1 VPENF
6 SITIFE
12 MNRDARRYVLL
23 ALGLAICLTGGMALL
38 NLIIDPFNRYGINR
52 LGVYISAERECKST
66 YVKRFPHDALLV
78 GNSREIRIP
87 PEQLEGFRF
96 FNGAFSGATPEE
108 IYFFLQHFAWHQ
120 RLVVLAV
127 DIGEQDPV
135 ERHGDIF
142 APKGLTSALDNLLNL
157 QTAEYSIRTISES
170 LSKHP
175 QPIGPDGLVPVGSS
189 MLDADRDDPGE
200 EAYRIKFMQHIWD
213 GYHCPPKAQMSFYVK
228 ISECLRQRAI
238 PCVVVIPPTQ
248 EAVARSAQSGPTAE
262 EVAAWKRQLGTI
274 FPHVIDLS
282 FSSYDAAT
290 NFYRA
295 DPIHFKPDV
304 GVRFMNT
311 EVLPFAT
318 RILHGISPSAAA
330 PKANHSP

>member
-1 VPENF
+1 
-6 SITIFE
+6 
-12 MNRDARRYVLL
+12 M
-23 ALGLAICLTGGMALL
+23 GLL
-38 NLIIDPFNRYGINR
+38 NLIIDPFNRYGNNH

-66 YVKRFPHDALLV
+66 YVQRFPHDTLLV

-87 PEQLEGFRF
+87 PGQLAGFRF

-127 DIGEQDPV
+127 DVGAQDPV
-135 ERHGDIF
+135 ERRGDIF

-157 QTAEYSIRTISES
+157 QTTEYSIRTISES
-170 LSKHP
+170 LSKNP
-175 QPIGPDGLVPVGSS
+175 QPIGLDGLVPVGSS
-189 MLDADRDDPGE
+189 MLDANRDDPEE
-200 EAYRIKFMQHIWD
+200 EAYRIKSMQQMWD
-213 GYHCPPKAQMSFYVK
+213 GYHCPPLEQMSFYVK
-228 ISECLRQRAI
+228 ISECLRQRGI
-238 PCVVVIPPTQ
+238 PCVVVIPPTH
-248 EAVARSAQSGPTAE
+248 EAVARLAQSRPAAE

-290 NFYRA
+290 NFYKA

-304 GVRFMNT
+304 GVRFMST

-318 RILHGISPSAAA
+318 QILLETPLPAAA
-330 PKANHSP
+330 PRAKPFTLNSQ

>member
-1 VPENF
+1 
-6 SITIFE
+6 
-12 MNRDARRYVLL
+12 MNRTALRFVLL
-23 ALGLAICLTGGMALL
+23 ALGLTIGLTGGMALL
-38 NLIIDPFNRYGINR
+38 NLIIDPFNRYGINH

-66 YVKRFPHDALLV
+66 YVQRFPHDALLV

-87 PEQLEGFRF
+87 PARLEGFRF

-127 DIGEQDPV
+127 DVGAQDPA
-135 ERHGDIF
+135 ERRGDIF
-142 APKGLTSALDNLLNL
+142 APKGLASALDNLLNL

-170 LSKHP
+170 LSKNS
-175 QPIGPDGLVPVGSS
+175 QPIGLDGLVPVGSS
-189 MLDADRDDPGE
+189 MLDANRDDPEE
-200 EAYRIKFMQHIWD
+200 EAYRIKSMQQMWD
-213 GYHCPPKAQMSFYVK
+213 GYHCPPLEQMSLYVK
-228 ISECLRQRAI
+228 ISECLRQRGI
-238 PCVVVIPPTQ
+238 PCVVVIPPTH
-248 EAVARSAQSGPTAE
+248 EAVARLAQSGPAAE

-274 FPHVIDLS
+274 FSHVIDLS

-311 EVLPFAT
+311 EVLPFA
-318 RILHGISPSAAA
+318 SW
-330 PKANHSP
+330 

>member
-1 VPENF
+1 
-6 SITIFE
+6 
-12 MNRDARRYVLL
+12 MNRTARRFVLL
-23 ALGLAICLTGGMALL
+23 ALGLTLGLAGGVALL
-38 NLIIDPFNRYGINR
+38 NLIIDPFNRYGLNR

-66 YVKRFPHDALLV
+66 YVQRFPHDALLV
-78 GNSREIRIP
+78 GNSRETRIP
-87 PEQLEGFRF
+87 PAQLEGYQF

-108 IYFFLQHFAWHQ
+108 IYFFVQHFARAQ

-127 DIGEQDPV
+127 DVGEQDPT

-157 QTAEYSIRTISES
+157 QTTEYSIRTISES

-175 QPIGPDGLVPVGSS
+175 QPIGLDGRLPVGNS
-189 MLDADRDDPGE
+189 MQDADRDDPE
-200 EAYRIKFMQHIWD
+200 QEAYRIKAMQQMWD
-213 GYHCPPKAQMSFYVK
+213 GYHCPPLAQMSFFVK
-228 ISECLRQRAI
+228 ISECLRQRGI

-248 EAVARSAQSGPTAE
+248 EAVAQSAQSGPAAE

-274 FPHVIDLS
+274 FPHVLDLS

-295 DPIHFKPDV
+295 DPMHFRPDV
-304 GVRFMNT
+304 GVRFMNAD
-311 EVLPFAT
+311 VLPFAT
-318 RILHGISPSAAA
+318 QALREIPPPATA
-330 PKANHSP
+330 P